1 MSDSIT
7 LKHFCDL
14 TVELSPIV
22 ELGQGRAGQRRIIP
36 ITGGKVRGER
46 VNGTILNVGADW

>member
-1 MSDSIT
+1 MSDSIK